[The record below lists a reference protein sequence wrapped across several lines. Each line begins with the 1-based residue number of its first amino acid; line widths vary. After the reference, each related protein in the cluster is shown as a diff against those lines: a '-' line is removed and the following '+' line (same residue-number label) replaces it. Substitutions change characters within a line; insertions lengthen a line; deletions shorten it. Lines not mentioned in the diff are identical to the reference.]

1 MDQNFHISFRSGP
14 MGLTPFLTVSPT
26 VKYPFFMT
34 SLMTRK
40 SFPMGPSNG
49 QTKTKIFRR
58 DVGLTSIQFHHIF
71 LFPCWQSVLITTS
84 LTIFVNHNNDGSF
97 QRPGVLLVSIIL
109 LSSTAFGQVAH
120 YQPAD
125 DEIVMVIMTTAMI
138 LITTKLVMYMMTTMI
153 LMQVS

>member
-1 MDQNFHISFRSGP
+1 M
-14 MGLTPFLTVSPT
+14 
-26 VKYPFFMT
+26 
-34 SLMTRK
+34 
-40 SFPMGPSNG
+40 
-49 QTKTKIFRR
+49 
-58 DVGLTSIQFHHIF
+58 
-71 LFPCWQSVLITTS
+71 LITTS

-138 LITTKLVMYMMTTMI
+138 LITTKLVMFMMTTMI